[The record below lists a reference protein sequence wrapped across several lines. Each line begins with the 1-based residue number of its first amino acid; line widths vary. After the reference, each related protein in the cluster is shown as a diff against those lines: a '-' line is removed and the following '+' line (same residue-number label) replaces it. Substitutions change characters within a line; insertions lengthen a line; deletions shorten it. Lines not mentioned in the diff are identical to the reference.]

1 MKNGSE
7 GKIENEPVGKTETE
21 KLTEETTMS
30 EVAEQEEVTNKTAT
44 SVVAGYA
51 EKTHGAEAEVEE
63 MFRTRIASNRAAVR
77 NAIKPSNQPGLA
89 DPLIGP
95 STANMNPGAI
105 HTSAIVKFHSTQSV
119 NLFRGRKGDPKNN
132 VRPIIGLARFARQVA
147 LVWSASSIDDP
158 FADQVL
164 LDIEEAYEAAKE
176 ILDTREKTMNDLLHG
191 MEDFEIT
198 IGASDA
204 PVEFRLQFYSPWGFR
219 GAMLLKQFD
228 KIMRMAL
235 TAKHIGL
242 FADNDWISIVN
253 NSARALR
260 HMFAQVDGWI
270 STGLKREDIRQ
281 KNKLAKRAITKYDE
295 AQGRRI
301 ILTAEVMSGLYRAK
315 LSPVNRVLE
324 AYLSDLSQGSKI
336 VTEIKIAAE
345 SLATKANEVKQKTVD
360 GKKGN

>member
-1 MKNGSE
+1 MRNETE
-7 GKIENEPVGKTETE
+7 GKTN
-21 KLTEETTMS
+21 
-30 EVAEQEEVTNKTAT
+30 TNKTTRLTAMSDVAEHDEKISEAVEMAT
-44 SVVAGYA
+44 NAGDD
-51 EKTHGAEAEVEE
+51 AEAEA
-63 MFRTRIASNRAAVR
+63 MFRTRIASHKAAARSAV
-77 NAIKPSNQPGLA
+77 KPSNQPGLA

-95 STANMNPGAI
+95 STANMTPGAI
-105 HTSAIVKFHSTQSV
+105 HTSAVVKFHSTQSV
-119 NLFRGRKGDPKNN
+119 NLFRGRKGDPANN

-164 LDIEEAYEAAKE
+164 LDIEEAYDAAKE
-176 ILDTREKTMNDLLHG
+176 TLDAREKAMNDLLHG
-191 MEDFEIT
+191 MEDFEVS

-242 FADNDWISIVN
+242 FADNDWVSIVN

-281 KNKLAKRAITKYDE
+281 KNKLARRAIASYDE

-301 ILTAEVMSGLYRAK
+301 LLTPEVMSGLYRAK
-315 LSPVNRVLE
+315 LSPVNRILE
-324 AYLSDLSQGSKI
+324 GYLSDVAQGTKIMSDIKLAADSLAQKNGATKPINVERKKGSK
-336 VTEIKIAAE
+336 
-345 SLATKANEVKQKTVD
+345 
-360 GKKGN
+360 

>member
-1 MKNGSE
+1 MKHE
-7 GKIENEPVGKTETE
+7 TEGKTETVKKTE
-21 KLTEETTMS
+21 TENLTEETTMS
-30 EVAEQEEVTNKTAT
+30 EVAEHEKITHNTAAT
-44 SVVAGYA
+44 AGTDYA
-51 EKTHGAEAEVEE
+51 ELDTELED

-77 NAIKPSNQPGLA
+77 NAVKPSNQPGLA

-95 STANMNPGAI
+95 GTANMTPGAI

-147 LVWSASSIDDP
+147 FVWSASSIDDP

-176 ILDTREKTMNDLLHG
+176 ILDAREKAMNDLLHG
-191 MEDFEIT
+191 MEEFEIT
-198 IGASDA
+198 LGASNT

-242 FADNDWISIVN
+242 FADNDWISIVS

-270 STGLKREDIRQ
+270 STGLKRDDIRQ
-281 KNKLAKRAITKYDE
+281 KNKLAERAITKYDD
-295 AQGRRI
+295 AQGRKI
-301 ILTAEVMSGLYRAK
+301 MLTPEVMSGLYRAK
-315 LSPVNRVLE
+315 LSPVNRILE
-324 AYLSDLSQGSKI
+324 NYLSDLSQGTKI
-336 VTEIKIAAE
+336 VSDIKQATE
-345 SLATKANEVKQKTVD
+345 SLAMKVTESKQTTLEN
-360 GKKGN
+360 KKGSK